1 MTVREDDR
9 AEFLA
14 YVRENHPDA
23 GGDPHEFA
31 EGLARFRSRS
41 SREDDRFDAPVTFT
55 ERPSVLARFTRRKS
69 RRGPRVH

>member
-1 MTVREDDR
+1 MRDDDR

-14 YVRENHPDA
+14 YVRQNHPDV
-23 GGDPHEFA
+23 GGDPHAFA

-55 ERPSVLARFTRRKS
+55 GRPSALARITQWRSRRG
-69 RRGPRVH
+69 RGPRVR